1 MTISVRKWKDLD
13 KKEREKFF
21 RRSEIDIEEVSESVK
36 TILERVK
43 REGDKALVEYTALFD
58 KVQLSPDRLRVG
70 AEEIAAAE
78 SLLEPGVREA
88 LHQAVANV
96 RSFHKAQKPEGMHV
110 QEVQPGL
117 FVGERATP
125 IESAAL
131 YVPHGRGSFPS
142 MLYMLAV
149 PAVIAEVPRIVI
161 ITPPGADGT
170 VDPAC
175 LYTAQL
181 LGIDEIYRIG
191 GAQAIGA
198 LTYGTATISPVEKII
213 GPGSMY
219 VTAAKRILYGL
230 VDVGL
235 PAGPS
240 ESILIAD
247 AQADPELAAR
257 DLLVEAEHGSD
268 SCAVLL
274 TPDAALAEK
283 TAALIEEKLQ
293 RLSETRRSF
302 VSDVLGGGYGG
313 IIITADMDEAVGIS
327 NRFAPEHLELLVAD
341 PFSLLGKIR
350 NAGEILLGQNMPFSC
365 ANYMT
370 GANAVLPT
378 GGKAKTWSAVSVR
391 DFIKYSSVV
400 WATREGYESIAHHTE
415 TLARYEGF
423 ETHAAAVEKRW
434 S

>member
-1 MTISVRKWKDLD
+1 MEKA
-13 KKEREKFF
+13 EREKFF
-21 RRSEIDIEEVSESVK
+21 RRSEIDIEDVTGSVME
-36 TILERVK
+36 ILERIK
-43 REGDKALVEYTALFD
+43 HEGDKALIEYTSVFD
-58 KVQLSPDRLRVG
+58 KVLLSPENLRVG
-70 AEEIAAAE
+70 TGEIAAAGA
-78 SLLEPGVREA
+78 LLTPGVREA

-96 RSFHKAQKPEGMHV
+96 RSFHEAQKPGGMAV
-110 QEVQPGL
+110 KEIQPGL
-117 FVGERATP
+117 FVGERAGP
-125 IESAAL
+125 IESTAL
-131 YVPHGRGSFPS
+131 YVPHGRGNFPS

-149 PAVIAEVPRIVI
+149 PAVIAGVPRIVI
-161 ITPPGADGT
+161 VTPPGVDGT

-198 LTYGTATISPVEKII
+198 LTYGTESIQPVDKII

-219 VTAAKRILYGL
+219 VSAAKRILYGQ

-247 AQADPELAAR
+247 SQADPELAAR
-257 DLLVEAEHGSD
+257 DLMVEAEHGSD
-268 SCAVLL
+268 SCAVLI
-274 TPDAALAEK
+274 TPDPALAAR
-283 TAALIEEKLQ
+283 AAVLIEEKAE
-293 RLSETRRSF
+293 RLSEPRRTF

-313 IIITADMDEAVGIS
+313 IIISADMDEAVDIT
-327 NRFAPEHLELLVAD
+327 NRFAPEHLELLVDD

-400 WATREGYESIAHHTE
+400 WATREGYESIAGHTE

-423 ETHAAAVEKRW
+423 ETHAAAVDGRW